1 MTLRRISHILCAAA
15 FAGVLSTG
23 ALAQDHNAP
32 AAEVAP
38 EDLIGMII
46 VGNVSVPVA
55 RAGRVRH
62 YEYGTVGLAV
72 EDTGKF
78 LDDICENRFELADA
92 FLVYLHANPFST
104 GGAADGQAALEKLLA
119 LTPVRLSAPTSSP
132 GLMLFGAG
140 RPKPRTMPT
149 PLVAAQRMSLAA
161 RTNEEYQDPG

>member
-1 MTLRRISHILCAAA
+1 M
-15 FAGVLSTG
+15 
-23 ALAQDHNAP
+23 
-32 AAEVAP
+32 
-38 EDLIGMII
+38 
-46 VGNVSVPVA
+46 
-55 RAGRVRH
+55 
-62 YEYGTVGLAV
+62 GLAV

-119 LTPVRLSAPTSSP
+119 LTSQIV
-132 GLMLFGAG
+132 GAG

>member
-46 VGNVSVPVA
+46 VGNVSVPVV

-92 FLVYLHANPFST
+92 FLVYLHSNPFST

-119 LTPVRLSAPTSSP
+119 LTSQIVGPDIVTRVNVVWSRTPQAANNANA
-132 GLMLFGAG
+132 FGG
-140 RPKPRTMPT
+140 RTTDVPC
-149 PLVAAQRMSLAA
+149 AA
-161 RTNEEYQDPG
+161 N